1 MSTANSHQ
9 REAVRWVAVHI
20 LPHEPALRRWLHRIG
35 ASAHDIDDVV
45 QQTYCRLSEL
55 ESVGHITDPRAYF
68 FTTARSFIL
77 QRVRKERVVSIQAA
91 SDQIDW
97 SGVDEAPSPERA
109 VGARSE
115 LNKVLAIMANLP
127 APYRRVIELR
137 RIEGLSQKETAMR
150 LGVTE
155 KTVENGLARGL
166 KALLRAYRSGDESLA
181 PEHEVS
187 GEKISNA
194 GR

>member
-1 MSTANSHQ
+1 
-9 REAVRWVAVHI
+9 
-20 LPHEPALRRWLHRIG
+20 
-35 ASAHDIDDVV
+35 
-45 QQTYCRLSEL
+45 
-55 ESVGHITDPRAYF
+55 
-68 FTTARSFIL
+68 
-77 QRVRKERVVSIQAA
+77 
-91 SDQIDW
+91 
-97 SGVDEAPSPERA
+97 
-109 VGARSE
+109 